1 MPLPKLDLGLVVQ
14 YEYKW
19 HRRKDAP
26 TADKDHP
33 ACVVATFKKKSQ
45 DDTDPNADQ
54 DQYVVYLPISHT
66 PPSGDEV
73 GIELSD
79 HAKRKAGLDSAPQWL
94 LISECN
100 LDLWPQDLRN
110 LPRQPGRFH
119 YGHLPPSE
127 FRRIRDEFVERYQAK
142 KVLQVRR
149 Y

>member
-1 MPLPKLDLGLVVQ
+1 MPLPDLDLGLVVQ
-14 YEYKW
+14 YEYLW
-19 HRRKDAP
+19 HRRKDAE

-33 ACVVATFKKKSQ
+33 ACVVATFKRK
-45 DDTDPNADQ
+45 PPGNANPEAEL
-54 DQYVVYLPISHT
+54 DQYVVYLPISHS
-66 PPSGDEV
+66 PPNDDQV

-100 LDLWPQDLRN
+100 IDLWPQDLRN

-127 FRRIRDEFVERYQAK
+127 FRRIRDEFVERYNAK
-142 KVLQVRR
+142 KVSQVRR